1 MATKKPKGGS
11 GKARKLT
18 LKKSTIRDLTAP
30 RDAAGAIRGG
40 AARNDT
46 YNYTCSCKNCT
57 V

>member
-46 YNYTCSCKNCT
+46 YGYTCSCKNCT